1 MTSGFDYAGFYELSH
16 LFFNTNLVDVI
27 DYIPPPPPEPII
39 SHRYPLRK
47 LKRVDYSKTPGASIL
62 DAVDDSEKIYL
73 LEDFKKDDDIL
84 EKLNSR
90 LDKDDPDFIRKKNH
104 NNIGFF
110 MEDYIVKNGVCP
122 ICETR
127 SLRKHIIHNMP
138 AIDLVC
144 VNTKHDKNYPILFQV
159 KTSVSNDYFS
169 SNIIPVGSR
178 YFGYYIHLLTPT
190 NIHKNI
196 SVNYICIDLNHIS
209 EFSYEITDKSYILLP
224 KLDSII
230 NESFYAYTDPS
241 HIIFNEKNVI
251 KTNYSHLLKSKSVN
265 RTPFSFVNVINPYN
279 YYLPKKELKFNGG
292 FYYKLNKYIHKL
304 NIIQN

>member
-1 MTSGFDYAGFYELSH
+1 MAAVAEYAGFYELSH
-16 LFFNTNLVDVI
+16 LFFNTNLVDVV
-27 DYIPPPPPEPII
+27 DYIPPPPPTI
-39 SHRYPLRK
+39 SHRYPLRQ
-47 LKRVDYSKTPGASIL
+47 LKRIDYSKTPGASIL
-62 DAVDDSEKIYL
+62 AAVDDSEKIYL

-84 EKLNSR
+84 EILNSR
-90 LDKDDPDFIRKKNH
+90 LDKDDADFMRKKNH

-110 MEDYIVKNGVCP
+110 MEDYIVKNGLCP

-127 SLRKHIIHNMP
+127 TLRKHIIHNMP

-144 VNTKHDKNYPILFQV
+144 VNTKHDINYPILFQV

-169 SNIIPVGSR
+169 SSVIPVGSR
-178 YFGYYIHLLTPT
+178 YFGYYIHSLTPT
-190 NIHKNI
+190 SINKNI

-209 EFSYEITDKSYILLP
+209 ELSYEITDNSYILVP

-241 HIIFNEKNVI
+241 HIIFNKKNVI
-251 KTNYSHLLKSKSVN
+251 KANYSYLLKSKLVN
-265 RTPFSFVNVINPYN
+265 RTPFSFVNVINPHN
-279 YYLPKKELKFNGG
+279 YYLPKKKIKFNGG

-304 NIIQN
+304 KLL

>member
-1 MTSGFDYAGFYELSH
+1 MAAVPEHAGFLELSH
-16 LFFNTNLVDVI
+16 LFFNTKLVDVI
-27 DYIPPPPPEPII
+27 DYIPPPPPTI
-39 SHRYPLRK
+39 SHRYPLRH
-47 LKRVDYSKTPGASIL
+47 LKRIDYSKTPGASIL
-62 DAVDDSEKIYL
+62 AAVDDSEKIYL
-73 LEDFKKDDDIL
+73 LEDFKKDDEIL

-90 LDKDDPDFIRKKNH
+90 LDKDDADFMRKKNH

-127 SLRKHIIHNMP
+127 TLRKHIIHNMP

-169 SNIIPVGSR
+169 SNVIPVGSI
-178 YFGYYIHLLTPT
+178 YFGYYIHSLTPT
-190 NIHKNI
+190 NINKNI

-209 EFSYEITDKSYILLP
+209 ELSYEITDKSYILIP

-279 YYLPKKELKFNGG
+279 YYLPKREIKFNGG

-304 NIIQN
+304 KLL